1 MGSVADMDYWMKR
14 AREKDEERAKR
25 AREETDTQLSA
36 EELKRKSKHAGGTG
50 HHMGD
55 WIPKEEL
62 EKFMAQSRG
71 QQAIEEFEAK
81 HNRID
86 NSNVGHQML
95 AKMGWSEGQGLGA
108 GNRGMVTP
116 IQAGEVKTQPLG
128 IGAAEVGEV
137 KEDDDIYEQYKKRM
151 MLGYKHRPNPLGN
164 PRKAYY

>member
-1 MGSVADMDYWMKR
+1 VTCVSTDSQ
-14 AREKDEERAKR
+14 R